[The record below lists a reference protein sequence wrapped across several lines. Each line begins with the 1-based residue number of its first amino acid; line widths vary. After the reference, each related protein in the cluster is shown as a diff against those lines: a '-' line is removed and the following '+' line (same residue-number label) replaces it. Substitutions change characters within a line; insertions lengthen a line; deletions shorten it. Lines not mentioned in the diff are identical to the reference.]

1 MRQLQDDIVARR
13 RASRM
18 EPEPFNE
25 EDECNFLSF
34 YHFTI
39 SPFYNFTFESISR
52 ECVDRKYG
60 VLIIYL

>member
-25 EDECNFLSF
+25 EDECNFFVILPF
-34 YHFTI
+34 HHFTI
-39 SPFYNFTFESISR
+39 SHFESISR
-52 ECVDRKYG
+52 ECIDRKYG
-60 VLIIYL
+60 ILIVN